1 MSNLTG
7 AHLSVMGIHNHGRFR
22 YMIGVTVAIFFFSGT
37 GNTYW
42 CADRLANSL
51 TENGISA
58 RAISIEGV
66 DPSRVER
73 VVTKAEIVGLG
84 WPVYASDLPEP
95 MKQFIGTAGLR
106 RPKIVYVL
114 YPSDVLGKRR
124 PRLRVR
130 VPGEALANRVV
141 RSLTHA
147 EQHLPNR
154 ISHSV

>member
-1 MSNLTG
+1 
-7 AHLSVMGIHNHGRFR
+7 MGIHNHGRLR

-84 WPVYASDLPEP
+84 WPVYASDLPRTNEAIYR
-95 MKQFIGTAGLR
+95 FGTAGLR

-114 YPSDVLGKRR
+114 YPSDVLGKWC
-124 PRLRVR
+124 PRLRER
-130 VPGEALANRVV
+130 VPGEPLANRVV